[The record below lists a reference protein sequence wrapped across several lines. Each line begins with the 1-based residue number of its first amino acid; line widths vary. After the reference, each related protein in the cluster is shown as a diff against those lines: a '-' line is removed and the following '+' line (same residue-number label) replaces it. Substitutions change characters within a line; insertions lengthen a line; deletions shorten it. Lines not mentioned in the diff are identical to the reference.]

1 MWLEP
6 WVPPCVLFGWWF
18 SPWELWSYWL
28 VYIFVPPME
37 LQTASAPC
45 VLSLAPPLET
55 LCSVQWLAENLHLCI
70 CQALAELLRRQ
81 LYQAPV
87 RKHLL
92 VSTIVYA
99 FGNCIWDGSP
109 VGTVSDGLSFWSTFY
124 LHIICEYFVPTS
136 KKYWSIH
143 TLVFPL
149 LVLHMVC
156 ELYLELLG

>member
-1 MWLEP
+1 MPITRPKASPLLDVPQVHPLLHMRLEP

-55 LCSVQWLAENLHLCI
+55 LCSVQWLAVCIYLCI
-70 CQALAELLRRQ
+70 CQALAKPLRRQ

-87 RKHLL
+87 SKHLL
-92 VSTIVYA
+92 ASTIVSGFPPTHSHFLALA
-99 FGNCIWDGSP
+99 FPCTEAYKVCTTNGP
-109 VGTVSDGLSFWSTFY
+109 L
-124 LHIICEYFVPTS
+124 
-136 KKYWSIH
+136 
-143 TLVFPL
+143 FPL
-149 LVLHMVC
+149 MAD
-156 ELYLELLG
+156 